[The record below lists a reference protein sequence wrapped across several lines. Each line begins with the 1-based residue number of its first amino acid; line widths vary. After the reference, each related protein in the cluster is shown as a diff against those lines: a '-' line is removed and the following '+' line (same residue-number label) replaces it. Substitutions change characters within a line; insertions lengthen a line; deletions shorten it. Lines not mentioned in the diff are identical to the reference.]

1 MSRVMTI
8 WLPRWPVQ
16 QRLLARPELRRVPVF
31 VCRRER
37 RGVMKIVSWA
47 WARPPR
53 RAGGERGPV
62 IPAGASLAEGMA
74 VLASGHGSRACHVA
88 EVCADDPAGDA
99 AELARVARWCRRF
112 APIVGI
118 EAAAAPECIHLDV
131 TGTADFF
138 GGEAALARTA
148 AWTLAARGLH
158 ARVAIADTCGAS
170 WAAARHTD
178 LVPPPAAAGGRPGPA
193 HHRPAAPR
201 RWAVV
206 PAGAAAA
213 ALAGL
218 PAAALRLDAATLAA
232 LGEVGIDS
240 IGGVLRLSAKSLAAR
255 FPAVLVRRRAE
266 FVGTL
271 AEPLVTP
278 AELELPRAAHEF
290 DVPLPLAASVADTIR
305 DLLERLVGR
314 CTAALAARG
323 EGVLALQVRLEPA
336 VTAIDV
342 ATGRCAD
349 VAPTVVDVGVF
360 RPSGSPRHLVELV
373 MLRLGRCRLPRELA
387 AIAVEVVAAGRGTC
401 RQKSLFASA
410 DTGAAEADTETG
422 MLLDRLAGR
431 LGRAA
436 VFEPRAVADPQPE
449 HAWIA
454 SPPSPVA
461 TAPSSDRAARRSA
474 VVADVGLP
482 AAGRRPIWLP
492 PRPVP
497 LESSAAVVPDGPP
510 VQFRLGD
517 RWHRVARS
525 HGPERIETAWWRG
538 ATVRRDYYVVET
550 EAGER
555 FWVFRRLRDGG
566 WFLHGV
572 FA

>member
-1 MSRVMTI
+1 VSRIMTI

-37 RGVMKIVSWA
+37 RGVMRIVSWA

-53 RAGGERGPV
+53 LAGAERRQD

-74 VLASGHGSRACHVA
+74 VLALAHGSRACHVA
-88 EVCADDPAGDA
+88 EVVADDPAGDV
-99 AELARVARWCRRF
+99 AELGRVARWCRRF
-112 APIVGI
+112 APIVGL

-158 ARVAIADTCGAS
+158 ARVAIADTCGGS

-178 LVPPPAAAGGRPGPA
+178 LLPPAAAGGRPGPA
-193 HHRPAAPR
+193 RHRPAAPR

-206 PAGAAAA
+206 PAGATAA

-255 FPAVLVRRRAE
+255 FPAVLARRRAE
-266 FVGTL
+266 LVGTL
-271 AEPLVTP
+271 AEPLVVP
-278 AELELPRAAHEF
+278 MELELPRAAHAF
-290 DVPLPLAASVADTIR
+290 DVPLPLAAAVADAIR

-349 VAPTVVDVGVF
+349 TVPTVVDVGVF
-360 RPSGSPRHLVELV
+360 RPSGSARHLVELV
-373 MLRLGRCRLPRELA
+373 MLRLSRCRLPRELA

-401 RQKSLFASA
+401 RQKSLFTAA
-410 DTGAAEADTETG
+410 GAGAAEAETEAG

-436 VFEPRAVADPQPE
+436 VFEPRTVADPQPE

-454 SPPSPVA
+454 SPPASLAGGPASGRA
-461 TAPSSDRAARRSA
+461 TRRP
-474 VVADVGLP
+474 ADVAGAGQA
-482 AAGRRPIWLP
+482 AAGRRPLWMP
-492 PRPVP
+492 PRPLP
-497 LESSAAVVPDGPP
+497 LESPAAVVPDGPP

-517 RWHRVARS
+517 RWHRVARA

-550 EAGER
+550 EVGER

>member
-1 MSRVMTI
+1 MPRVMTI

-16 QRLLARPELRRVPVF
+16 QRLLTRPELRLVPVF

-37 RGVMKIVSWA
+37 RGVMRIVSWA

-53 RAGGERGPV
+53 QDAVGRGPD
-62 IPAGASLAEGMA
+62 IPAGTSLAEGMGM
-74 VLASGHGSRACHVA
+74 LALAHGSRACHVA

-99 AELARVARWCRRF
+99 AELGQVARWCRRF

-118 EAAAAPECIHLDV
+118 EAAAAPDCIHLDV
-131 TGTADFF
+131 TGTAPFF

-170 WAAARHTD
+170 WAAAHHTD
-178 LVPPPAAAGGRPGPA
+178 LLASPAAARGRSSPG
-193 HHRPAAPR
+193 RR
-201 RWAVV
+201 RWTVV
-206 PAGAAAA
+206 PAGAAAS

-218 PAAALRLDAATLAA
+218 PATALRLDAAALGA

-255 FPAVLVRRRAE
+255 FPAGLVRRRAE
-266 FVGTL
+266 FLGTL
-271 AEPLVTP
+271 AEPLVAP
-278 AELELPRAAHEF
+278 PNLDLPRAAHTF
-290 DVPLPLAASVADTIR
+290 DTPLPLAAAVADTIR
-305 DLLERLVGR
+305 SLLDRLVGR
-314 CTAALAARG
+314 CTAGLAARG
-323 EGVLALQVRLEPA
+323 EGVLALQVRFEP
-336 VTAIDV
+336 VITAIDV
-342 ATGRCAD
+342 ATGRCAAA
-349 VAPTVVDVGVF
+349 APTVVDVGVF
-360 RPSGSPRHLVELV
+360 RPSGSARHLVDLA
-373 MLRLGRCRLPRELA
+373 MLRLGRCRLPREVA
-387 AIAVEVVAAGRGTC
+387 AVAVEVVAAGRGTC

-410 DTGAAEADTETG
+410 DTGAAEAETEAG
-422 MLLDRLAGR
+422 MLFDRLAGR

-436 VFEPRAVADPQPE
+436 VFEPRAVTDPQPE

-454 SPPSPVA
+454 APPA
-461 TAPSSDRAARRSA
+461 TPAAGPPAGRPARRSD
-474 VVADVGLP
+474 DVPG
-482 AAGRRPIWLP
+482 AGRITAGRRPLWMP
-492 PRPVP
+492 PRPVRI
-497 LESSAAVVPDGPP
+497 ESLAAVVPEGSP
-510 VQFRLGD
+510 VQFRLGG
-517 RWHRVARS
+517 RWHRVARA

-550 EAGER
+550 ETGER
-555 FWVFRRLRDGG
+555 FWVFHRLRDGG